1 MKVIKQGWMASYK
14 DAENPNCRIG
24 GAIFPTKL
32 LAQEANMLSQDKL
45 VDIVYLNGRKKCLQ
59 PEH

>member
-1 MKVIKQGWMASYK
+1 MASYK

-24 GAIFPTKL
+24 GGIFPTKL